1 LQIPEKVR
9 NLLYSAFEQA
19 RTAIHKSGRIW
30 ISTHRNPDGDAIGSE
45 LALYHAL
52 TAIGKKVEI
61 VNCDPTP
68 NNLMFTDKDSIIK
81 SHENY
86 QFDVSEVD
94 LIIIADLND
103 SSRLGTLATIFNESK
118 AYKLLIDHHTEAN
131 INVDLSIVNTQAT
144 STGELVYYFL
154 NFLEIE
160 MNSDIAQN
168 LYLAIMTD
176 TGSFRFP
183 RTDAST
189 HQIVADIMQYDVD
202 PVEIYEQVYN
212 TNTINS
218 IHILGS
224 ALKNIT
230 LHYGGKLAIMRISA
244 EMLRSANASNDDID
258 NFVNHTLSIN
268 GTKIGVMIAEV
279 LGSDELRISMRS
291 KGKYSARKISSH
303 FGGGGHLNAAGAR
316 VKNISLNEAYNQII
330 KFAESVIESAGIE
343 NE

>member
-1 LQIPEKVR
+1 MQIPEKVR
-9 NLLYSAFEQA
+9 NMLYPAFEQA
-19 RTAIHKSGRIW
+19 RTVIHKSERIW

-52 TAIGKKVEI
+52 TAIGKQVEI

-68 NNLMFTDKDSIIK
+68 SNLKFTDTGAVIRN
-81 SHENY
+81 HEDY
-86 QFDVSEVD
+86 PFDASDVD
-94 LIIIADLND
+94 LIIIVDLND
-103 SSRLGTLATIFNESK
+103 SSRLGSLESIFNESQAFK
-118 AYKLLIDHHTEAN
+118 ILIDHHIEAS
-131 INVDLSIVNTQAT
+131 INVDLTIVNTQAT

-154 NFLEIE
+154 NFLELE
-160 MNSDIAQN
+160 MNSKIAQN
-168 LYLAIMTD
+168 LYIAIMTD

-183 RTDAST
+183 RTDSST
-189 HQIVADIMQYDVD
+189 HQIVADILQYDVN

-212 TNTINS
+212 TNSINS

-224 ALKNIT
+224 ALNNIS
-230 LHYGGKLAIMRISA
+230 LHHNGKLAIMRIST
-244 EMLRSANASNDDID
+244 EMLNSANASNDDID
-258 NFVNHTLSIN
+258 NFVNHTLSID

-279 LGSDELRISMRS
+279 IGSDELRISIRS

-316 VKNISLNEAYNQII
+316 VKNISLNDAYQQII
-330 KFAESVIESAGIE
+330 EFAESIIESGRNE